1 MFFCVLAGY
10 MLQVYNIF
18 SCLNWMRRQYIIQV
32 GQNICRKAEAS
43 CFHDTCN
50 FRSEFITFLR
60 CKKIRLD
67 LARKNPI
74 NHLTNCI
81 LHYNIKVNI
90 CVRKVSLVVRLWN
103 RDNDLEYLKMNV
115 FSTCKSFENL
125 EDIQHRWR
133 MGVNQEGK

>member
-1 MFFCVLAGY
+1 MLFCALSESDTLILE
-10 MLQVYNIF
+10 M
-18 SCLNWMRRQYIIQV
+18 NWIRRQYIIQV

-50 FRSEFITFLR
+50 FRSEFITFLW
-60 CKKIRLD
+60 CKKSRLD

-103 RDNDLEYLKMNV
+103 RDNDPEYFEINV
-115 FSTCKSFENL
+115 FPRVKVLKTLRTSSIDE
-125 EDIQHRWR
+125 E
-133 MGVNQEGK
+133 